1 MVKLDTKLR
10 EMNVVNL
17 DSLHVFYSSMFS
29 SPPPQLE
36 NEFADLLMAIGSW
49 PQVSLFSYFTWLLA
63 LGFWPF
69 LTFLFMFH
77 LAIGLKN
84 VCFHVSLSYWRLAYV
99 KSGNKFHLTIGPFP
113 EVSLFT
119 RLLAFALM

>member
-1 MVKLDTKLR
+1 MQICTFFNPDLKWREQLRPLMGRGEVVKLDTKLR

-49 PQVSLFSYFTWLLA
+49 PEVSLFSNITWLLA
-63 LGFWPF
+63 FGFWEVY
-69 LTFLFMFH
+69 FMFY
-77 LAIGLKN
+77 LSIGRK
-84 VCFHVSLSYWRLAYV
+84 Y
-99 KSGNKFHLTIGPFP
+99 
-113 EVSLFT
+113 LF
-119 RLLAFALM
+119 

>member
-49 PQVSLFSYFTWLLA
+49 PQVTLFSLA
-63 LGFWPF
+63 VGFWPIVRF
-69 LTFLFMFH
+69 SSSS
-77 LAIGLKN
+77 
-84 VCFHVSLSYWRLAYV
+84 CF
-99 KSGNKFHLTIGPFP
+99 TI
-113 EVSLFT
+113 L
-119 RLLAFALM
+119 